1 MGWNTECSATLCGAG
16 SQDIQMCLGLFAGI
30 GLATGDHDVG
40 PSTNQAFGNG
50 PTDTPGSSGNDGGAA
65 GEIKQVVEFL
75 HVHGPKLTG
84 SAEAWGANW

>member
-1 MGWNTECSATLCGAG
+1 ML
-16 SQDIQMCLGLFAGI
+16 LGLFASI

-40 PSTNQAFGNG
+40 PSADQPFSNG

-75 HVHGPKLTG
+75 HVHDPKLTG
-84 SAEAWGANW
+84 SAESKGANW